1 MSVIE
6 KYYPKIAFY
15 GVSGSGKD
23 YCVKALQ
30 NYFESNHKESYIRM
44 SFSDQLKKCGNRI
57 FGDWLKLDYSPEEKE
72 QPLNIA
78 TSLGEVIEKSP
89 RDIWLLLNQ
98 LRSIEDKLFI
108 RMLDQEI
115 KDLELQ
121 GKEMFL
127 ISDIRTEKELKYC
140 KENGFKVIK
149 IMSSKPFHPSNDF
162 DKQQEMF
169 LPETDFIFLNQKD
182 NFNLKLL
189 LSMIKE

>member
-1 MSVIE
+1 M
-6 KYYPKIAFY
+6 
-15 GVSGSGKD
+15 
-23 YCVKALQ
+23 
-30 NYFESNHKESYIRM
+30 
-44 SFSDQLKKCGNRI
+44 
-57 FGDWLKLDYSPEEKE
+57 
-72 QPLNIA
+72 NIA

-89 RDIWLLLNQ
+89 REIWLLLNQ
-98 LRSIEDKLFI
+98 LRRIEDKLFI

-127 ISDIRTEKELKYC
+127 ISDIRTENELKYC

-149 IMSSKPFHPSNDF
+149 IMSSKPFHPSNEF